1 MVTFAVIVDYTI
13 PILDAIAKGILA
25 SFMKTI
31 TNQGLEKKVWFSG
44 PDRRGLIEI
53 PVGDLRTVIFPW
65 VEAFPRERHFFTYDV
80 YFRIWVE

>member
-31 TNQGLEKKVWFSG
+31 TDQGLEKKVWFSG
-44 PDRRGLIEI
+44 PDRHGLMEI
-53 PVGDLRTVIFPW
+53 PLGDWCTVIFPW
-65 VEAFPRERHFFTYDV
+65 VGAFPRERCRDIYNI
-80 YFRIWVE
+80 YFRIWME